1 MDVARIKEHCR
12 HLRARAPQE
21 WQDFVTMFAEYT
33 AEAVDKVT
41 EADAAEIMTL
51 KGFAL
56 ANKAWLQTFNTLDTP
71 ASPQRVQL
79 PPAPILAAAGP

>member
-1 MDVARIKEHCR
+1 MHTQEIKDRCR

-41 EADAAEIMTL
+41 EADAADIMTA

-56 ANKAWLQTFNTLDTP
+56 ANKAWMQVFLNLDPP
-71 ASPQRVQL
+71 ASLITPI
-79 PPAPILAAAGP
+79 PPVPIPATAGP

>member
-1 MDVARIKEHCR
+1 MQTSIVKERCR

-21 WQDFVTMFAEYT
+21 WHEFVTMFAEYT

-56 ANKAWLQTFNTLDTP
+56 ANKAWLQTFNTLDPP
-71 ASPQRVQL
+71 ASISTQI
-79 PPAPILAAAGP
+79 PPAPIPAAAGP

>member
-1 MDVARIKEHCR
+1 MHHQEIKDRCR

-21 WQDFVTMFAEYT
+21 WQDFVSMFAEYT

-41 EADAAEIMTL
+41 EADAADIMTA

-56 ANKAWLQTFNTLDTP
+56 ANKAWMQTFLHLDTP
-71 ASPQRVQL
+71 PAPKPVTL
-79 PPAPILAAAGP
+79 PPTPTAVAGP

>member
-1 MDVARIKEHCR
+1 MQPLQIKDCCR

-21 WQDFVTMFAEYT
+21 WQEFVTMFAEYT

-41 EADAAEIMTL
+41 EADAVEIMTL

-56 ANKAWLQTFNTLDTP
+56 ANKAWLQTFNTLDPP
-71 ASPQRVQL
+71 ASSSNPT
-79 PPAPILAAAGP
+79 PPAPIAAAAGP